1 MVFSKY
7 KSYLFDLDGTLVDS
21 MPSHNQSWI
30 EVFRS
35 EGITIDEAE
44 FIAVAT
50 GMAGVDII
58 RRFAGFD
65 VKDEDIRRFS
75 EKRIPIFKSLISN
88 RLTLLPGCAEFLEKS
103 LREGKK
109 LAIATSSSLNVLDFM
124 VTELNLKQW
133 FSVIVS
139 RKEVARGKP
148 FPDLFIE
155 AARSLETLPQDCLV
169 FEDSDAGIKAA
180 QNAGM
185 DYCVLE
191 TAFSREQQKLFVGP
205 GFIDSQPHFK
215 YWL

>member
-1 MVFSKY
+1 MDFSAY
-7 KSYLFDLDGTLVDS
+7 HSFLFDLDGTLVDS

-44 FIAVAT
+44 FVAVAT

-58 RRFAGFD
+58 RRFAGSN
-65 VKDEDIRRFS
+65 VTEEDIRRFS
-75 EKRIPIFKSLISN
+75 AKRMPIFKSLISKQ
-88 RLTLLPGCAEFLEKS
+88 LTLLPGCADFLEKS
-103 LREGKK
+103 LRDGKK
-109 LAIATSSSLNVLDFM
+109 LALATSSSLNVLDFM
-124 VTELNLKQW
+124 VTELNLRRW

-139 RKEVARGKP
+139 RKEVPRGKP
-148 FPDLFIE
+148 FPDLFLE
-155 AARSLETLPQDCLV
+155 AARCLESLPTQCLV

-191 TAFSREQQKLFVGP
+191 TAFSHEQRECFVGP
-205 GFIDSQPHFK
+205 GFIDSQPHFEH
-215 YWL
+215 WL